1 MFHEGCN
8 PLRFQCSWMLAN
20 RKFYVKTFVSLLLQ
34 LEGSG
39 KVENMNNTIYFIMFT
54 MLMAS
59 GCSTD
64 KMAVRLALPLV
75 EGQYTALQEESD
87 PKLAENALPA
97 NLKMM
102 EGFLKED
109 ESNPDILMRLSE
121 GYCSYAFSFIEDTDP
136 DRAAALYQRGKNY
149 ALSVLAAETG
159 IENFDKLNPE
169 QFNLAV
175 QKLDEENVPAMF
187 WLGQCWGGW
196 VMLSLDNP
204 RAFAA
209 VSKVESLMKRVL
221 ELDPSYHYAG
231 PHMFLGAFY
240 GGRSKMLG
248 GDPDKSRYHFEQSL
262 ALTGN
267 RFLLSRVMF
276 AKTYAVQVQDKELFA
291 EQLNIVLKTAGNI
304 LPKQRLANEVA
315 KLKAKRLMEMANEL
329 F

>member
-1 MFHEGCN
+1 MN
-8 PLRFQCSWMLAN
+8 
-20 RKFYVKTFVSLLLQ
+20 
-34 LEGSG
+34 
-39 KVENMNNTIYFIMFT
+39 KVIYF
-54 MLMAS
+54 MLFAMLLVS

-75 EGQYTALQEESD
+75 EGQYAALKEESD
-87 PKLAENALPA
+87 PELAGNAMPA
-97 NLKMM
+97 SLKMM

-109 ESNPDILMRLSE
+109 ENNPDILLRLAE
-121 GYCSYAFSFIEDTDP
+121 GFCSYSFSFVEDTDRA
-136 DRAAALYQRGKNY
+136 RAAVLYQRGKKY
-149 ALSVLAAETG
+149 ALSVLAAETD

-169 QFNLAV
+169 QFNSAV
-175 QKLDEENVPAMF
+175 QKLDEENVPALF

-221 ELDPSYHYAG
+221 ELDPSFHYAG
-231 PHMFLGAFY
+231 PHLFLGVFY

-248 GDPDKSRYHFEQSL
+248 GDPAKSRYHFEQSL
-262 ALTGN
+262 KLTGN

-276 AKTYAVQVQDKELFA
+276 AKTYAVQVQDKKLFA
-291 EQLNIVLKTAGNI
+291 EQLNTVIKSSGNI
-304 LPKQRLANEVA
+304 LPEQRLANEVA

>member
-1 MFHEGCN
+1 
-8 PLRFQCSWMLAN
+8 MLAN
-20 RKFYVKTFVSLLLQ
+20 RKFYVKTFVSLLLRP
-34 LEGSG
+34 EGSDTVARMN
-39 KVENMNNTIYFIMFT
+39 KVIYFIFIVFGA
-54 MLMAS
+54 LMIS

-64 KMAVRLALPLV
+64 KMAVRMALPLV
-75 EGQYTALQEESD
+75 EGQYTALQEEAD
-87 PKLAENALPA
+87 PELAEDALPA

-121 GYCSYAFSFIEDTDP
+121 GFCSYSFSFVEDTDRV
-136 DRAAALYQRGKNY
+136 RATALYQRGKNY
-149 ALSVLAAETG
+149 ALSVLTAETD

-169 QFNLAV
+169 KFNSAV

-196 VMLSLDNP
+196 LMLSLDNP

-231 PHMFLGAFY
+231 PHLFLGAFY

-248 GDPDKSRYHFEQSL
+248 GDPEKSRYHFEQSL

-291 EQLNIVLKTAGNI
+291 EQLNTVLKSSGNI
-304 LPKQRLANEVA
+304 LPEQRLANEVA